1 MKISRVTWIIL
12 GVVVFAAAF
21 GVLYMLYAGQTRE
34 QDSLRGKISSNQAKL
49 VQLNA
54 ERQNWQS
61 QLTALEDQ
69 LAQKQSELVAAN
81 QALAEARTGWP
92 EAAESIEY
100 DETLFK
106 IADGWH
112 LQIDSLVAGEKQ
124 SRVVQGITFGT
135 TTFSVTISGPEIKAT
150 ESIEYQD
157 KVYGVVNDILSYI
170 DSLAKQKE
178 FATATINGVSM
189 TVPPAMTREELDAAG
204 GVGPAPTVTITLT
217 IYTYKGG

>member
-1 MKISRVTWIIL
+1 MKISRATWIIL

-21 GVLYMLYAGQTRE
+21 AGLYMMYQGQVRE
-34 QDSLRGKISSNQAKL
+34 QDSVKSRLETNLATLPKL
-49 VQLNA
+49 VT
-54 ERQNWQS
+54 ERQGLEA
-61 QLTALEDQ
+61 QLTALQDR

-81 QALAEARTGWP
+81 AALAEARTGWP

-112 LQIDSLVAGEKQ
+112 LDVQSLVAGEKQ
-124 SRVVQGITFGT
+124 SKAIQGITFGT
-135 TTFSVTISGPEIKAT
+135 TTFTVTVSTPPIKAT
-150 ESIEYQD
+150 GSLEYHD
-157 KVYGVVNDILSYI
+157 KVYGVISDILSYI
-170 DSLAKQKE
+170 DSLAKEKV
-178 FATATINGVSM
+178 FATATINVVSM

-204 GVGPAPTVTITLT
+204 GEGEAPVATITLT